1 MLRSFYNFCGKGN
14 FASIITKFYLKGI
27 ITLVP
32 PSLFFVKRVCSTS
45 WLQVN
50 VIACDP
56 WIDNWG
62 VCVWGGGGGLVV
74 NVLFRILH

>member
-1 MLRSFYNFCGKGN
+1 MCGKGN
-14 FASIITKFYLKGI
+14 FASVTTKIDLKGI

-32 PSLFFVKRVCSTS
+32 PSLFFVKRVCSTPCI
-45 WLQVN
+45 WLQ

-56 WIDNWG
+56 WIDN
-62 VCVWGGGGGLVV
+62 WGGGGGLVV